1 MPTWSPGAGTAK
13 NWHDWEGEERSWQEQ
28 RVESGQELWLCAE
41 PELSR
46 KPLENQGNSAVNS
59 SGAEPRPAVCGDDQD
74 PVLAPQ
80 VPSASWGRPQLVHNF
95 NSRRNGMLSVLE
107 VNTVQWEQRG
117 GRFTLARRFQES
129 SKKMRC
135 LCFWRK

>member
-13 NWHDWEGEERSWQEQ
+13 NWHDWEREKRSWQEQ

-46 KPLENQGNSAVNS
+46 NQKLLEHWGNSAMNS
-59 SGAEPRPAVCGDDQD
+59 SGAEPHSVVCGDDQD

-80 VPSASWGRPQLVHNF
+80 VLSASWGRLELVH
-95 NSRRNGMLSVLE
+95 RILIQGGM
-107 VNTVQWEQRG
+107 G
-117 GRFTLARRFQES
+117 CFQ
-129 SKKMRC
+129 C
-135 LCFWRK
+135 